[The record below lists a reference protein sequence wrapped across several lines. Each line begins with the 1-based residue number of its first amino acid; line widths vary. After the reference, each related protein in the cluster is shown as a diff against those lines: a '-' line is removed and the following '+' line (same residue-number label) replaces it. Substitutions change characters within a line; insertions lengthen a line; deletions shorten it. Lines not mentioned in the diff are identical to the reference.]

1 MGIYDRLSRYEGCE
15 GVVIV
20 YASMYGNTEQM
31 AEAVAQGLVRNGIKN
46 VVMHNVAKSDA
57 SIILSDIFKYKGL
70 VIGGPTY
77 SNELHPDI
85 HSLLTKIE
93 LRQVKTG
100 LWIFRFIFMGRS
112 LWQKLAEFGEN
123 MKWRMVDDRVEEKM
137 ALKKDNYLKCLDL
150 GKNLAGLLRTSEA

>member
-1 MGIYDRLSRYEGCE
+1 
-15 GVVIV
+15 
-20 YASMYGNTEQM
+20 MYGNTEQM

-93 LRQVKTG
+93 LRQVKNRDFG
-100 LWIFRFIFMGRS
+100 FFGSFSWAGVS
-112 LWQKLAEFGEN
+112 GKKLAEFGEN